1 MPGRSGLA
9 AASAVVGGL
18 MLLGSPGI
26 SGAQS
31 TAPSLAQPVG
41 RLAAFSPGAINGVV
55 RDETG
60 TPVAGAT
67 VSVVGPTTS
76 VAVTDREGR
85 FELRTLSPGP
95 YLVHAHLSGYIAPR
109 AQVIQVGS
117 NGRTVSSIALRRAG
131 AAAILAASV
140 GGVPDAAPPAA
151 LPDATPAAVDPDVND
166 AGAGSSADDEHQEI
180 VWRIRHARRGVLKES
195 SLPDE
200 LLADGGSAFPG
211 PFAPKDFLGRA
222 MGSSARL
229 ATSLLTD
236 ASFSGQVNL
245 LTTGSFDTP
254 QQLFSSSGLSRG
266 IAYIRLGAPAGSDAD
281 WSVRGALSQADTS
294 SWIVAGSYVTRS
306 PARRHRYDIGMSYS
320 TQRYD
325 LGGPL
330 AVRDVTDGSRNAG
343 TVYAFETF
351 TVTPSISVTYG
362 ARYAQYDYLDKRGL
376 LSPRVEV
383 TTTPA
388 DHLRVIAKMSRRAL
402 APGAEEFLPPGDSG
416 IWLPQRTFSSIAP
429 DRSFEAEHASHSAVE
444 VERDIAGSTVSLGVF
459 HQRVDDQL
467 VTLFGAAAP
476 DAPSAK
482 FGHYMVGNAGAVD
495 ANGCSAALRTTLV
508 NRIHGSV
515 SYSITRA
522 QLMPSDDLRYLI
534 LLAPSAG
541 RRDAERIHDVST
553 SIETSVPETATR
565 VLVLYRVSN
574 AFARSGVGSD
584 GADRSGL
591 DSRFDVQVRQAL
603 PFMNFSNA
611 KWEMLLAVR
620 NFFRETVDQ
629 QSVYDEL
636 LVVRPPKRIVGGVT
650 MRF

>member
-1 MPGRSGLA
+1 L
-9 AASAVVGGL
+9 AASAVVGSL
-18 MLLGSPGI
+18 MLLGTPGI
-26 SGAQS
+26 SSAQRAAAS
-31 TAPSLAQPVG
+31 TAQPVG
-41 RLAAFSPGAINGVV
+41 RLAAFSPGAVHGIV

-67 VSVVGPTTS
+67 VSVVGPTTI
-76 VAVTDREGR
+76 VAVTDRDGR
-85 FELRTLSPGP
+85 FEVRTLPPGP
-95 YLVHAHLSGYIAPR
+95 YLVHAHLSGYVAPR
-109 AQVIQVGS
+109 AQVIQVSS
-117 NGRTVSSIALRRAG
+117 NGRTASSIALRRAG
-131 AAAILAASV
+131 AATILAASV
-140 GGVPDAAPPAA
+140 GAAPDTAPVAAVPDAAPPAIE
-151 LPDATPAAVDPDVND
+151 PDGDDTAASSSDDDVHN
-166 AGAGSSADDEHQEI
+166 EI
-180 VWRIRHARRGVLKES
+180 VWRIRHARRGILKEAT
-195 SLPDE
+195 LPGD
-200 LLADGGSAFPG
+200 LLADGGPAAPG
-211 PFAPKDFLGRA
+211 VFAPVDFLGRA

-281 WSVRGALSQADTS
+281 WSVRGALNQASVS
-294 SWIVAGSYVTRS
+294 SWIIAGSYATRS

-320 TQRYD
+320 TQRSD
-325 LGGPL
+325 GGNPL
-330 AVRDVTDGSRNAG
+330 AVRDLTDGSRNAG

-351 TVTPSISVTYG
+351 TITPSISVTYG
-362 ARYAQYDYLDKRGL
+362 ARYAQYDYLDKGDL

-388 DHLRVIAKMSRRAL
+388 EHLRVSAQMSRRAL

-416 IWLPQRTFSSIAP
+416 IWLPPQRTFSPIAP
-429 DRSFEAEHASHSAVE
+429 DRSFEAEHANHSAVE
-444 VERDIAGSTVSLGVF
+444 VERDIAGSTTVSLGVF

-467 VTLFGAAAP
+467 VTLFGTDVP
-476 DAPSAK
+476 DRPSAK
-482 FGHYMVGNAGAVD
+482 FGHYFVGNAGAVD
-495 ANGCSAALRTTLV
+495 ANGCSAAFRTSLA

-515 SYSITRA
+515 TYSMTRA
-522 QLMPSDDLRYLI
+522 QLMPSADLRYLI

-541 RRDAERIHDVST
+541 RRDTERIHDVST

-574 AFARSGVGSD
+574 AFARSALGSE
-584 GADRSGL
+584 GSDRSGL
-591 DSRFDVQVRQAL
+591 DSRFDVQVRQSL

-611 KWEMLLAVR
+611 RWEMLLAVR

>member
-1 MPGRSGLA
+1 
-9 AASAVVGGL
+9 
-18 MLLGSPGI
+18 
-26 SGAQS
+26 
-31 TAPSLAQPVG
+31 
-41 RLAAFSPGAINGVV
+41 
-55 RDETG
+55 
-60 TPVAGAT
+60 
-67 VSVVGPTTS
+67 
-76 VAVTDREGR
+76 VTDRVGR

-95 YLVHAHLSGYIAPR
+95 YLVHAHLNGYLAPR
-109 AQVIQVGS
+109 AQVIQVSS

-131 AAAILAASV
+131 AATVLAAGMAAMPDAASV
-140 GGVPDAAPPAA
+140 PAVPDAVSEPAAPDAAP
-151 LPDATPAAVDPDVND
+151 ATVEQDGRRDDDPR
-166 AGAGSSADDEHQEI
+166 EI
-180 VWRIRHARRGVLKES
+180 AWRIRHARRGILKEAVV
-195 SLPDE
+195 PDE
-200 LLADGGSAFPG
+200 LLADGGPAAPG
-211 PFAPKDFLGRA
+211 PFAPVDFLGRA

-229 ATSLLTD
+229 ATGWLAD
-236 ASFSGQVNL
+236 AAFSGQVNL

-254 QQLFSSSGLSRG
+254 QQLFSTSSLSRG
-266 IAYIRLGAPAGSDAD
+266 IAYIRLGAPAGNDAD
-281 WSVRGALSQADTS
+281 WTVRGALNQANVS
-294 SWIVAGSYVTRS
+294 SWIVAGSYATRS
-306 PARRHRYDIGMSYS
+306 PARRHRYDIGMSYG

-325 LGGPL
+325 GGAPL

-388 DHLRVIAKMSRRAL
+388 EHLRVSAQLSRRAL

-416 IWLPQRTFSSIAP
+416 IWLPPQRTFSSIAP

-467 VTLFGAAAP
+467 VTLFGADVP
-476 DAPSAK
+476 ERPSAK
-482 FGHYMVGNAGAVD
+482 FGHYFVGNAGAVD
-495 ANGCSAALRTTLV
+495 ATGCTAAFRTSLV

-515 SYSITRA
+515 TYSMTRA
-522 QLMPSDDLRYLI
+522 RLMPSHDLRYLI

-565 VLVLYRVSN
+565 VLVLYRISN
-574 AFARSGVGSD
+574 AFARSALRSEGS
-584 GADRSGL
+584 DRSGL
-591 DSRFDVQVRQAL
+591 DSRFDVQVRQSL

>member
-1 MPGRSGLA
+1 MPGRSRL
-9 AASAVVGGL
+9 AASAVVGSVL
-18 MLLGSPGI
+18 LLGTPGI
-26 SGAQS
+26 SSAQR
-31 TAPSLAQPVG
+31 TAALAQPVG
-41 RLAAFSPGAINGVV
+41 RLAAFSPGAIHGVV

-60 TPVAGAT
+60 TPVSGAT

-76 VAVTDREGR
+76 VAVTDRDGR

-95 YLVHAHLSGYIAPR
+95 YLVHAHLSGYVAPR
-109 AQVIQVGS
+109 AQVIQVSS

-131 AAAILAASV
+131 AATILAASV
-140 GGVPDAAPPAA
+140 GAVPDAAPLAA
-151 LPDATPAAVDPDVND
+151 VPDAAPAVESDRND
-166 AGAGSSADDEHQEI
+166 ARTASSDDDDHNEI
-180 VWRIRHARRGVLKES
+180 VWRIRHARRGILKQAT
-195 SLPDE
+195 LPGE
-200 LLADGGSAFPG
+200 LLADGGASG
-211 PFAPKDFLGRA
+211 PFAPVDFLGRA

-266 IAYIRLGAPAGSDAD
+266 IAYIRLGAPAGNDAD
-281 WSVRGALSQADTS
+281 WTVRGALNQANIS
-294 SWIVAGSYVTRS
+294 SWIVAGSYATRS

-325 LGGPL
+325 GGSAL
-330 AVRDVTDGSRNAG
+330 AIRDVTDGSRNAG

-388 DHLRVIAKMSRRAL
+388 EHLRVSAQMSRRAL

-416 IWLPQRTFSSIAP
+416 IWLPPQRTFSSIAP

-467 VTLFGAAAP
+467 VTLFGADVP
-476 DAPSAK
+476 DRPSAK
-482 FGHYMVGNAGAVD
+482 FGHYFVGNAGAVD
-495 ANGCSAALRTTLV
+495 ANGCSAAFRTTLV

-515 SYSITRA
+515 TYSMTRA

-574 AFARSGVGSD
+574 AFARSALGSE
-584 GADRSGL
+584 GLDRSGL
-591 DSRFDVQVRQAL
+591 DSRFDVQVRQSL

>member
-1 MPGRSGLA
+1 MSGRSRL
-9 AASAVVGGL
+9 AASAVVGSL
-18 MLLGSPGI
+18 ILLGTPGI
-26 SGAQS
+26 SSAQR
-31 TAPSLAQPVG
+31 TAASLAQPVG
-41 RLAAFSPGAINGVV
+41 RLAAFSTGAINGVV
-55 RDETG
+55 LDETG
-60 TPVAGAT
+60 SPVAGAT
-67 VSVVGPTTS
+67 VSAVGPTTS
-76 VAVTDREGR
+76 VAVTDRDGR

-95 YLVHAHLSGYIAPR
+95 YLVHARLSGYVAPR
-109 AQVIQVGS
+109 AQMLQVNS
-117 NGRTVSSIALRRAG
+117 NGRTVSSIALRRTG
-131 AAAILAASV
+131 AATILAASV
-140 GGVPDAAPPAA
+140 GQVPDAAPAAAPVPA
-151 LPDATPAAVDPDVND
+151 PAVESDGND
-166 AGAGSSADDEHQEI
+166 GGTASSGDDDHNEI
-180 VWRIRHARRGVLKES
+180 VWRIRHARRGILKDVT
-195 SLPDE
+195 LPGE
-200 LLADGGSAFPG
+200 LIADGGPVPG
-211 PFAPKDFLGRA
+211 PFAPVDLLGRA

-236 ASFSGQVNL
+236 TSFSGQVNL

-254 QQLFSSSGLSRG
+254 QQLFSSSGMSRG
-266 IAYIRLGAPAGSDAD
+266 IAYIRLGAPAGNDAD
-281 WSVRGALSQADTS
+281 WTVSGALNQADIS
-294 SWIVAGSYVTRS
+294 SWIVAGSYATRS
-306 PARRHRYDIGMSYS
+306 AARRHRYDIGMSYS

-325 LGGPL
+325 AGNPL

-351 TVTPSISVTYG
+351 TITPSVSVRYG

-376 LSPRVEV
+376 LSPRLEV

-388 DHLRVIAKMSRRAL
+388 EHLRISAQMSRRAL

-416 IWLPQRTFSSIAP
+416 IWLPPQRTFSSIAP

-467 VTLFGAAAP
+467 VTLFGADVP
-476 DAPSAK
+476 DRPSAK
-482 FGHYMVGNAGAVD
+482 FGHYFVGNAGAVD
-495 ANGCSAALRTTLV
+495 ANGCSAAFRTTLV
-508 NRIHGSV
+508 NRIHGSIT
-515 SYSITRA
+515 YSMTRA

-574 AFARSGVGSD
+574 AFARSAMGSE
-584 GADRSGL
+584 GSDRSGL
-591 DSRFDVQVRQAL
+591 DSRFDVQLRQSL

-611 KWEMLLAVR
+611 RWEMLLAVR